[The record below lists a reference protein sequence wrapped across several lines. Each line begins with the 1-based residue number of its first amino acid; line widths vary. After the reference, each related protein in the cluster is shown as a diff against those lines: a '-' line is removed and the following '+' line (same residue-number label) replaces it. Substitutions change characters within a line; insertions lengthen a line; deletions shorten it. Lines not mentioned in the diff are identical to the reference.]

1 VRFCTNSECPNRLFV
16 QLILSVVRLE
26 VYGGSQE
33 RPMDYSKIIEELKQ
47 ASLFDLYRLSVAIN
61 QQLENHRRL
70 SEIKESLRPG
80 KNISYFDDTENKLI
94 EAKVIKLMRTRL
106 LVENIDDQQR
116 WEIPLYYVNLDEV
129 NTDII
134 GSPRTRLDKSQ
145 LKVGD
150 MVGFQD
156 KQNNDVHGK
165 IIRLNQKTAT
175 IKTNTNTEWRVGYE
189 WLYVVIDVDQRIP
202 HLIEGRIID
211 EK

>member
-1 VRFCTNSECPNRLFV
+1 
-16 QLILSVVRLE
+16 
-26 VYGGSQE
+26 
-33 RPMDYSKIIEELKQ
+33 MDYSKILEELKQ

-61 QQLENHRRL
+61 QLLEDPRRL
-70 SEIKESLRPG
+70 SEIKKCLRSG
-80 KNISYFDDTENKLI
+80 QNISYFDDTENRLI
-94 EAKVIKLMRTRL
+94 KAKVIKLMRTRL

-134 GSPRTRLDKSQ
+134 GSSKMGLVKSQ

-150 MVGFQD
+150 LVGFQD

-175 IKTNTNTEWRVGYE
+175 IRTNTNTEWRVGYE
-189 WLYVVIDVDQRIP
+189 WLYLVIDVEQRIP

-211 EK
+211 EKKIIP